1 MFTITFNCY
10 NTLAFISIFQIQ
22 TLVESM
28 PSGRDHLE
36 MAATSITF
44 NYALS
49 LKEKP
54 DQDLSFLLTS
64 ALSSIFIEK
73 IKNFDALFRAIST
86 LKLLIAADLE
96 TRDLALALDLKS
108 SLEKMPKLDK
118 KVETAALECINI
130 LA

>member
-1 MFTITFNCY
+1 MIK
-10 NTLAFISIFQIQ
+10 FISIFQVQ

-49 LKEKP
+49 LKEKS